1 MVVQAGTETVR
12 FGRILFLSVAVMI
25 VLAVAAVAVLPSVLD
40 WNRYRGTLELLAGD
54 ALGRPVTIA
63 GPVSLSILPEPMLTA
78 SRVRVDGGEDGT
90 RILVAELRLRVALM
104 PLLSGRVDAS
114 ELTLRQPDLRLPW
127 PPRLGLPFATPPWLA
142 ALSARIEDGTIEAG
156 GLSLTHVNATLTA
169 GRGSEALV
177 LSGTAA
183 MGASLWQLSLRLGDP
198 EQDGNAPIAA
208 NLSGADAAAGIAAS
222 LAGVLQ
228 PDGHIRGHVVIEG
241 PDLSRLMEAP
251 PLPFHADGTIL
262 TGSEAVR
269 LTDLA
274 LRLGGA
280 SVIGSGVLAL
290 APGLRLNLAL
300 SAVDAVPLD
309 PWLTVLR
316 TGGESRLPV
325 GLTLDASR
333 ATLARGLLQ
342 DVRLAAVFA
351 PGGAQIGAFQAILP
365 GGARFAAEGQLALAQ
380 GPASGPVQGPTSG
393 NAQSG
398 HVAQS
403 NGAAWQFVGTAHL
416 DAPAL
421 DTTAHWL
428 EAAAPGVVPRLA
440 PRLLRAADLSA
451 RVTIDT
457 SRIALEDI
465 AGTFNQ
471 SHVGGGLSL
480 GLGGTPAISA
490 GLTLDRLDL
499 RPWLSWWQSETLPL
513 AMLPR
518 LFAGMAIELR
528 LSAGQATLGE
538 TTLSNLNLDAATEGG
553 QVILRRLDAA
563 IDGMHVIAS
572 GALGNGGVMTAG
584 QLALTGPGT
593 AAAAALLPAPFG
605 PALRHLQ
612 APISLDATAAGAPN
626 ALHLSLNA
634 TLGDLRVT
642 AEPVVNLRSG
652 DWQGPVTLRHP
663 GAAELMV
670 ATGLP
675 DPTPWLG
682 PGSFSLIGQ
691 IAGGAAAWTIEDFRL
706 IAGTLTA
713 SGSLHLS
720 LDPEGPTISG
730 AIRANALPVPVPAPN
745 GRELLPLALLTG
757 WRGNVRFA
765 AGKVLAGPH
774 PLLGNAEGRVSAGDG
789 VVSLEVTGNPPGG
802 GTMTTVLGVDTRAE
816 VPRFRLG
823 AAFGD
828 VRLAGGVFHMPLDL
842 SSGTVSGTLGF
853 TGEGYGPAAL
863 LATLSGSAELTGEN
877 GTVTGFSLG
886 GVRAVMAGQGVDAGH
901 GLDKALGGGTSMFYR
916 IVLEAKG
923 NAGRFTLEKA
933 VLSGDDGTIRASGN
947 VDLPD
952 GTEDLRL
959 ALASLPA
966 GSPEII
972 LRLAGSISTPQRLI
986 EMTDAL
992 DWLAKKNQ
1000 GKTGH

>member
-1 MVVQAGTETVR
+1 MALQARPETVR
-12 FGRILFLSVAVMI
+12 LGRILLLAAATVI
-25 VLAVAAVAVLPSVLD
+25 VLMVAAVAVLPSVLD

-90 RILVAELRLRVALM
+90 RILVAELRLRVALV

-114 ELTLRQPDLRLPW
+114 ELTLRQPNLHLPW

-142 ALSARIEDGTIEAG
+142 ALSARIEDGAIEAG
-156 GLSLTHVNATLTA
+156 GLTLTHVNATLTA

-177 LSGTAA
+177 LSGSAA
-183 MGASLWQLSLRLGDP
+183 MGSSLWQLSLRLGDP
-198 EQDGNAPIAA
+198 EQDGNAPIEA
-208 NLSGADAAAGIAAS
+208 NLGGAGAAVGIAAR
-222 LAGVLQ
+222 LVGVLQ
-228 PDGHIRGHVVIEG
+228 PDGRIRGHIVVEG
-241 PDLSRLMEAP
+241 PDLARLMEAP

-262 TGSEAVR
+262 TGAEAVR

-280 SVIGSGVLAL
+280 SALGSGVLAL

-316 TGGESRLPV
+316 TGGESRLPI

-351 PGGAQIGAFQAILP
+351 PEGARIGAFQAVLP
-365 GGARFAAEGQLALAQ
+365 GGARFAAEGQLTPAQ
-380 GPASGPVQGPTSG
+380 GPASG

-398 HVAQS
+398 NTAQS
-403 NGAAWQFVGTAHL
+403 HGGGWQFMGTAHL
-416 DAPAL
+416 LAPSL

-428 EAAAPGVVPRLA
+428 DAAAPGVVPRLA
-440 PRLLRAADLSA
+440 PRLLRAANLSA
-451 RVTIDT
+451 RVTIDS
-457 SRIALEDI
+457 SRIALEGI
-465 AGTFNQ
+465 AGTFDQ
-471 SHVGGGLSL
+471 SHVGGGLTL

-499 RPWLSWWQSETLPL
+499 GPWLTWWRDEAQPL
-513 AMLPR
+513 AAVPH
-518 LFAGMAIELR
+518 LFAGMAVELR

-538 TTLSNLNLDAATEGG
+538 TTLSNLSLDAAAEGG
-553 QVILRRLDAA
+553 EVILRRLDTA
-563 IDGMHVIAS
+563 IDGMHAIAS
-572 GALGNGGVMTAG
+572 GALGTRGVVTAG
-584 QLALTGPGT
+584 QLALTAPGT
-593 AAAAALLPAPFG
+593 EAVAALLPMPFET
-605 PALRHLQ
+605 ALKHWR
-612 APISLDATAAGAPN
+612 APISLNATAAGAPN
-626 ALHLSLNA
+626 ALHLSIDA

-642 AEPVVNLRSG
+642 ADPVVNLQSG

-663 GAAELMV
+663 GAAELIA

-691 IAGGAAAWTIEDFRL
+691 VTGSTQAWTIENFRL
-706 IAGTLTA
+706 IAGSLA
-713 SGSLHLS
+713 ANGSLHLVIE
-720 LDPEGPTISG
+720 PNGPAISG
-730 AIRANALPVPVPAPN
+730 TIRASALPVPVPAPN
-745 GRELLPLALLTG
+745 GRQLLPLALLTG

-765 AGKVLAGPH
+765 AGKVLGGLR

-789 VVSLEVTGNPPGG
+789 ALSLEVTGNPPGG
-802 GTMTTVLGVDTRAE
+802 GTLTAVLGVDAKAE

-842 SSGTVSGTLGF
+842 SSGTISGKLGF

-863 LATLSGSAELTGEN
+863 LATLSGRAELTGED
-877 GTVTGFSLG
+877 GTVTGFNLAS
-886 GVRAVMAGQGVDAGH
+886 VRAVMAGHGVDAGPAF
-901 GLDKALGGGTSMFYR
+901 GKALGGGTSTFRR
-916 IVLEAKG
+916 IAVEAKG
-923 NAGRFTLEKA
+923 AAGRFTLDKA

-972 LRLAGSISTPQRLI
+972 LRLAGSISAPQRLI

-992 DWLAKKNQ
+992 DWLAKKNR
-1000 GKTGH
+1000 GKAGH

>member
-1 MVVQAGTETVR
+1 MVVSAGPETVR
-12 FGRILFLSVAVMI
+12 LGRVLLLFVATVI

-78 SRVRVDGGEDGT
+78 SRVRVGGGEDGT

-177 LSGTAA
+177 LSGSAA

-198 EQDGNAPIAA
+198 EQDGNAPIEA
-208 NLSGADAAAGIAAS
+208 NLGGADAAAGIAAK

-228 PDGHIRGHVVIEG
+228 PDGRIRGHVVVDG
-241 PDLSRLMEAP
+241 PDLARLMEAP
-251 PLPFHADGTIL
+251 SLPFHADGTIL

-269 LTDLA
+269 LTDFA

-280 SVIGSGVLAL
+280 SALGSGMLAL

-309 PWLTVLR
+309 PWLAVLR
-316 TGGESRLPV
+316 TGGESRLPI

-351 PGGAQIGAFQAILP
+351 PGGARIGAFQAVLP
-365 GGARFAAEGQLALAQ
+365 GGARFAAEGQLT
-380 GPASGPVQGPTSG
+380 PVQG

-398 HVAQS
+398 NAAQS
-403 NGAAWQFVGTAHL
+403 HGRAWQFVGTAHL
-416 DAPAL
+416 HAPAL

-428 EAAAPGVVPRLA
+428 EAAAPGVVPPLA
-440 PRLLRAADLSA
+440 PRLLRVADLSA
-451 RVTIDT
+451 RVTIDS
-457 SRIALEDI
+457 SRIALEGI
-465 AGTFNQ
+465 AGTFDQ
-471 SHVGGGLSL
+471 SHVGGGLTL

-499 RPWLSWWQSETLPL
+499 GPWLSWWSGEARPL

-528 LSAGQATLGE
+528 LSAGEATLGQ
-538 TTLSNLNLDAATEGG
+538 TTLSNLSLDAAAEGG
-553 QVILRRLDAA
+553 QVILRRLDTA
-563 IDGMHVIAS
+563 IDGMHAIAS
-572 GALGNGGVMTAG
+572 GALGAGGVVTAG
-584 QLALTGPGT
+584 ELALTAPGT
-593 AAAAALLPAPFG
+593 KAAAALLPAPFG
-605 PALRHLQ
+605 AALKRWQ
-612 APISLDATAAGAPN
+612 APISLNATAAGAPN
-626 ALHLSLNA
+626 ALHLSLDA
-634 TLGDLRVT
+634 TLGELRVT
-642 AEPVVNLRSG
+642 ADPVVDLQSG
-652 DWQGPVTLRHP
+652 DWRGPMTLRHP
-663 GAAELMV
+663 GAAELM
-670 ATGLP
+670 AAIGLP
-675 DPTPWLG
+675 DPAPWLG

-691 IAGGAAAWTIEDFRL
+691 VAGGARAWTIEDFRL
-706 IAGTLTA
+706 IAGSLTA
-713 SGSLHLS
+713 NGSLHLAI
-720 LDPEGPTISG
+720 DTEGPTISG
-730 AIRANALPVPVPAPN
+730 TIRASALPVPVPMPN
-745 GRELLPLALLTG
+745 RQQLLPLALLTG
-757 WRGNVRFA
+757 WRGSVRFA
-765 AGKVLAGPH
+765 AGKVLAGLH
-774 PLLGNAEGRVSAGDG
+774 PLLGNADGRVSAGNG
-789 VVSLEVTGNPPGG
+789 ALSLEVTGNPPGG
-802 GTMTTVLGVDTRAE
+802 GIITAVLGIDAKAE

-828 VRLAGGVFHMPLDL
+828 VHLAGGVFHMPLDL
-842 SSGTVSGTLGF
+842 SSGTVSGKLGF

-863 LATLSGSAELTGEN
+863 LATLSGRAELTGEN
-877 GTVTGFSLG
+877 AAVTGFDLG
-886 GVRAVMAGQGVDAGH
+886 GVRAVMAGHGRDAGPAL
-901 GLDKALGGGTSMFYR
+901 GKALGGGTSTFRR
-916 IVLEAKG
+916 IALEAKG
-923 NAGRFTLEKA
+923 NAGRFTLDKA
-933 VLSGDDGTIRASGN
+933 VLSGDDGTIRTSGN
-947 VDLPD
+947 IDLPD

-972 LRLAGSISTPQRLI
+972 LRLAGPISKPQRLI

-992 DWLAKKNQ
+992 DWLAKKNR
-1000 GKTGH
+1000 GRTGQ

>member
-1 MVVQAGTETVR
+1 MAATVVSTGTETVR
-12 FGRILFLSVAVMI
+12 FGRILFLSVVAVI

-54 ALGRPVTIA
+54 ALGRPVTIS

-104 PLLSGRVDAS
+104 PLLAGRIDAS

-156 GLSLTHVNATLTA
+156 GLSLTHVNATLAA

-183 MGASLWQLSLRLGDP
+183 MGANLWQLSLRLGDP

-208 NLSGADAAAGIAAS
+208 NLGGAEAAAGIAAS

-228 PDGHIRGHVVIEG
+228 PDGRIRGHVVIEG
-241 PDLSRLMEAP
+241 PDLSRVTEAP
-251 PLPFHADGTIL
+251 PLPFHAAGTIL
-262 TGSEAVR
+262 TGSRAVR

-280 SVIGSGVLAL
+280 SAIGSGVLAL

-309 PWLTVLR
+309 PWLAVLR
-316 TGGESRLPV
+316 AGGESRLPV

-365 GGARFAAEGQLALAQ
+365 GGARFAAEGQLASAQ
-380 GPASGPVQGPTSG
+380 APAAG

-398 HVAQS
+398 HAAQS

-428 EAAAPGVVPRLA
+428 EAAAPGVMPRLA

-451 RVTIDT
+451 RVTIDA

-471 SHVGGGLSL
+471 SHLGGGLSL

-499 RPWLSWWQSETLPL
+499 RPWLSWWQDETLPI
-513 AMLPR
+513 AKLPS

-528 LSAGQATLGE
+528 LSARQATLGQ
-538 TTLSNLNLDAATEGG
+538 TSLSNLNLDAATEGG

-563 IDGMHVIAS
+563 IDGLHVIAS
-572 GALGNGGVMTAG
+572 GALGTGGVMTAG

-605 PALRHLQ
+605 PALKHLQ
-612 APISLDATAAGAPN
+612 VPISLDARAAGAPK
-626 ALHLSLNA
+626 ALHLSLDA

-642 AEPVVNLRSG
+642 AEPVVDLQSG

-670 ATGLP
+670 AAGLP
-675 DPTPWLG
+675 DPTAWLG

-691 IAGGAAAWTIEDFRL
+691 IAGGAEAWTIKDFRL
-706 IAGTLTA
+706 IGGSLAA
-713 SGSLHLS
+713 SGSLHLA
-720 LDPEGPTISG
+720 LAPDGPTISG
-730 AIRANALPVPVPAPN
+730 TIHANALPVPVPASN
-745 GRELLPLALLTG
+745 GREVLPLALLTG
-757 WRGNVRFA
+757 WRGNVRFTA
-765 AGKVLAGPH
+765 EKVLAGPH

-789 VVSLEVTGNPPGG
+789 VVSLEVAGNPPGG
-802 GTMTTVLGVDTRAE
+802 GTMMTVLGVDTRTE

-877 GTVTGFSLG
+877 GTVTGLSLG
-886 GVRAVMAGQGVDAGH
+886 GVRAVMAGQGLDAGH
-901 GLDKALGGGTSMFYR
+901 ELDKALGGGTSMFHR
-916 IVLEAKG
+916 FVLEAKG
-923 NAGRFTLEKA
+923 NAGQFTLEKA
-933 VLSGDDGTIRASGN
+933 ALSGDDGTIRASGN

-972 LRLAGSISTPQRLI
+972 LRLAGSISAPQRLI

-992 DWLAKKNQ
+992 AWLAKKNQ
-1000 GKTGH
+1000 GKAGH